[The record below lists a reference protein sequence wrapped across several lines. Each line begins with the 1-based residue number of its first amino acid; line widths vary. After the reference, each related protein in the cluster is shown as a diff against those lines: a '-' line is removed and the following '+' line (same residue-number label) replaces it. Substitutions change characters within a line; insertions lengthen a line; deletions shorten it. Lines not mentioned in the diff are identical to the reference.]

1 MMLQNFKCENQ
12 VVTVEAHLVLTLSK
26 MELSFEILGAID
38 AYIFDSIQSSK
49 CTDEL
54 WRRSCFEL
62 FIALPDS
69 REYWELNIASSGAW
83 NLYHLEDY
91 RSGVTEVFLKSEPE
105 ICIDPT
111 PNRYRLSAVLDI
123 TELLLTPSVAV
134 NVAAILL
141 TQNQERTFWAVNHP
155 LPQPDF
161 HAREGFFGMDI
172 NR

>member
-1 MMLQNFKCENQ
+1 
-12 VVTVEAHLVLTLSK
+12 
-26 MELSFEILGAID
+26 MEIAFEILGMLNR
-38 AYIFDSIQSSK
+38 YIFDPIEPIRRAN
-49 CTDEL
+49 EL

-105 ICIDPT
+105 IRIDPT

-155 LPQPDF
+155 LHQPDF